1 MIRFFKKQRLAAR
14 GMSCGKK
21 RLATPAGEIFSG
33 LDESLYIHIG
43 IVLAAAGALAFF
55 CFVSDQSDPIRHLLY
70 ALLVLA
76 LALTQPIV
84 SGDPS
89 LKRNSRLTLFLGTM
103 LVQIGFG
110 ELVKSQIHAGHLEA
124 QFLPLILPYAF
135 APLMLSVL
143 LGAEMGFSA
152 CIIGALW
159 WGVLQETLDPM
170 PLLLSL
176 TGGVV
181 AVLSTLRVRRRSR
194 LLRAGFYSALALWFV
209 ALLSGVIGPINWMIP
224 MQTDWWQIAL
234 QSIAVL
240 GTGTITAVV
249 VSGSLPLLEK
259 AFRITTEISLL
270 EMADLNH
277 PLLRRLSMEAPGT
290 YHHSLAMANLAEAC
304 AEKVGANPTL
314 CRVSAYF
321 HDIGKLVKPDYF
333 VENIPPG
340 ETPHDDLTPT
350 MSALIILSHVK
361 DGVDLGI
368 RNKLN
373 RRIIEAI
380 QQHHGTTLV
389 EFFYQ
394 RACRHEQDARAGG
407 NLMKI
412 RKEDIPKVSEES
424 FRYPGPKPQSVETVI
439 LGLADAAESAT
450 RSLERPTLQRLDDLV
465 HDLLQDR
472 INDGQYDEAPVTM
485 AQLQEIATTLVSCLA
500 SMHHTRIAYRPRAT
514 KEKGTPLAL
523 GANLD

>member
-1 MIRFFKKQRLAAR
+1 
-14 GMSCGKK
+14 MSCGKK
-21 RLATPAGEIFSG
+21 RLATTSDETLSD
-33 LDESLYIHIG
+33 LDESIFIYLGVMFAI
-43 IVLAAAGALAFF
+43 AGVLAFF
-55 CFVSDQSDPIRHLLY
+55 CFAGDQPAPFSHLFYSLIVLSI
-70 ALLVLA
+70 ALIHPL
-76 LALTQPIV
+76 V
-84 SGDPS
+84 SGDS
-89 LKRNSRLTLFLGTM
+89 ALKRNSRMALFLSVVLIQVG
-103 LVQIGFG
+103 IG
-110 ELVKSQIHAGHLEA
+110 ELLKSQVSTAHLDA
-124 QFLPLILPYAF
+124 RYLPLIIPYAF

-143 LGAEMGFSA
+143 LGAGIGFFA
-152 CIIGALW
+152 CMIGALW
-159 WGVLQETLDPM
+159 WCVLQETLDPM
-170 PLLLSL
+170 TLLLTL
-176 TGGVV
+176 TGGMV

-194 LLRAGFYSALALWFV
+194 LLRAGFYSATALWFV
-209 ALLSGVIGPINWMIP
+209 AVLSGVIGPISWLIP

-259 AFRITTEISLL
+259 SFRITTEISLI

-304 AEKVGANPTL
+304 AEKVGANPTF

-321 HDIGKLVKPDYF
+321 HDIGKLVKPEYF
-333 VENIPPG
+333 VENIPSG
-340 ETPHDDLTPT
+340 ENPHDDLTPT

-361 DGVDLGI
+361 EGVDLAI

-389 EFFYQ
+389 EYFYQ
-394 RACRHEQDARAGG
+394 RACRQERDARAGG
-407 NLMKI
+407 DLMKI
-412 RKEDIPKVSEES
+412 RQEDIPKVSEEN
-424 FRYPGPKPQSVETVI
+424 FRYPGPKPQSIESVI

-485 AQLQEIATTLVSCLA
+485 VQLQEIAATLVSCLA
-500 SMHHTRIAYRPRAT
+500 SMHHTRIGYRPRET
-514 KEKGTPLAL
+514 KDKTLSVL
-523 GANLD
+523 LK

>member
-1 MIRFFKKQRLAAR
+1 MIRFIKQQRLAAR

-21 RLATPAGEIFSG
+21 RLATPSGETLSD
-33 LDESLYIHIG
+33 LDESVIIYVG
-43 IVLAAAGALAFF
+43 VVFAATGMLAFF
-55 CFVSDQSDPIRHLLY
+55 CFAGDQSDSFRHLFYSLI
-70 ALLVLA
+70 VLA
-76 LALTQPIV
+76 IALIQPRV
-84 SGDPS
+84 TGETT
-89 LKRNSRLTLFLGTM
+89 LTRNSRMALFLAVVLIQVGM
-103 LVQIGFG
+103 G
-110 ELVKSQIHAGHLEA
+110 ELLKSQVAATHLEA
-124 QFLPLILPYAF
+124 RYLPLIIPYAF

-143 LGAEMGFSA
+143 LGAGVGFFA
-152 CIIGALW
+152 CMIGALW
-159 WGVLQETLDPM
+159 WGVLQETPDLM
-170 PLLLSL
+170 TLLLTL
-176 TGGVV
+176 TGGMM

-194 LLRAGFYSALALWFV
+194 LLRAGFYSAVALWFIAV
-209 ALLSGVIGPINWMIP
+209 LSGVIGPISWLVP

-240 GTGTITAVV
+240 GTGIITGVV

-259 AFRITTEISLL
+259 SFRITTEISLL

-304 AEKVGANPTL
+304 AEKVGANTTL

-321 HDIGKLVKPDYF
+321 HDIGKLVKPEYF
-333 VENIPPG
+333 VENIPSAG
-340 ETPHDDLTPT
+340 NPHDDLTPT

-361 DGVDLGI
+361 DGVDLAI

-389 EFFYQ
+389 EYFYQ
-394 RACRHEQDARAGG
+394 RACRQERDARTGG
-407 NLMKI
+407 DLMKI
-412 RKEDIPKVSEES
+412 RQEDIPKVSEEN
-424 FRYPGPKPQSVETVI
+424 FRYPGPKPQSIEAVI
-439 LGLADAAESAT
+439 LGLADAAESAA

-472 INDGQYDEAPVTM
+472 INDGQYDEAPVSM
-485 AQLQEIATTLVSCLA
+485 AQLQEIASTLVSCLA
-500 SMHHTRIAYRPRAT
+500 SMHHTRIGYRPRAA

-523 GANLD
+523 